1 MLKVT
6 RVVGFWL
13 GAVGS
18 WVLGLGSCLLS
29 PVSFFSFLISHFSFL
44 YPAKA
49 FFIST
54 LELCKLC
61 YFATFKRYLQK
72 RHLELPYC

>member
-18 WVLGLGSCLLS
+18 WLMGLGSCLL
-29 PVSFFSFLISHFSFL
+29 FLFSHFSFL

-72 RHLELPYC
+72 RHLELPYR